1 MAKPINVEAQ
11 RVCKILD
18 DLVEKLEV
26 TSHLT
31 SELFTNIIA
40 QDLSLDQLFSYE
52 LKNQLQYHAQLE
64 RSFKENNLT
73 IDHKIMPDD
82 DQQMTDEYRATSKK
96 LQKSTSKLI
105 RLILKDKEENLHNLR
120 RLDDHRSTDMADF
133 LNYVTKMRDLWRIK
147 LSTSLEEQNGKDQ
160 VVEELTTKN
169 KNLRKRL
176 KEKQTA
182 FANFQ
187 QKTDERREQLENER
201 SKLTTERSSEAMKK
215 EKERERIQN
224 KKQHDKKM
232 KELKEKR
239 DQLQNIYTTELANLT
254 KKEDPENE
262 EKLRKDFDRAENN
275 CRDSILNY
283 DKDMEKNHESLNN
296 LKEQY
301 SKVQEELALVENL
314 YRGKLEEKRRKEEEI
329 MKKQKLEQER
339 DQQIGMLDKA
349 AEWIQAHY
357 RGLITRRAYNKK
369 GKKGRKGKKK
379 G

>member
-1 MAKPINVEAQ
+1 
-11 RVCKILD
+11 
-18 DLVEKLEV
+18 
-26 TSHLT
+26 
-31 SELFTNIIA
+31 
-40 QDLSLDQLFSYE
+40 
-52 LKNQLQYHAQLE
+52 
-64 RSFKENNLT
+64 
-73 IDHKIMPDD
+73 MPDD

-215 EKERERIQN
+215 EKERERIRNESIANQEEN

-301 SKVQEELALVENL
+301 SKVQEELSLVENL